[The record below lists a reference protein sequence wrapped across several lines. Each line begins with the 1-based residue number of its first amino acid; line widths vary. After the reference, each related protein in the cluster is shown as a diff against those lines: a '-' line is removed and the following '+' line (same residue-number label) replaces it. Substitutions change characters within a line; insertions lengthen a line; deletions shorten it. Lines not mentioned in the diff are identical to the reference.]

1 MFTCVRTRHPLP
13 HKSSVIRF
21 RHPHGV
27 FTRVRVLHPS
37 NMLNIE
43 FRFCLLWFCI
53 IAFTVNCL
61 SALNVDVMCI
71 NHVYHCAG
79 MTNQYTNCELCCNEI
94 LVSYWFVKVLLSLIN
109 QRYMSNTYWQNK
121 VNRINVC
128 LIYYDVLE
136 LRKNA
141 QL

>member
-27 FTRVRVLHPS
+27 FTCVRVLHPS

-43 FRFCLLWFCI
+43 FLFCLLCFFI

-79 MTNQYTNCELCCNEI
+79 MTNQYTNCELCCNSRFWCHI
-94 LVSYWFVKVLLSLIN
+94 YSLLRFFEFKMNL
-109 QRYMSNTYWQNK
+109 
-121 VNRINVC
+121 
-128 LIYYDVLE
+128 
-136 LRKNA
+136 LRCCFHF
-141 QL
+141 